1 MSLKEVKFKMKRS
14 LLNRIGQ
21 LVAVVAICSISTTTV
36 FAQSVDQAFAREL
49 KLVEGLKVYN
59 DQLAKQIDAQ
69 KQASSDINASIAASK
84 DMGPQIVPLLNKMLV
99 ALEGFI
105 KADLPFHLEER
116 MESVAELKSLMLNS
130 EAASSDRFRNI
141 MDIYAVETEYGNNT
155 EAYPG
160 TVSIDGNDTPVDM
173 LRIGRLALYY
183 QTKDQKVSGMW
194 DRESASWV
202 ALDSDAN
209 RNIRKAIKVAAK
221 TVAPELMTLIIT
233 APEGA

>member
-21 LVAVVAICSISTTTV
+21 LLAVVAICSISTTTV

-59 DQLAKQIDAQ
+59 DQLAKQIEAQ
-69 KQASSDINASIAASK
+69 KQASSDINASIAESK
-84 DMGPQIVPLLNKMLV
+84 DMGPQVVPLLNKMLV
-99 ALEGFI
+99 ALERFI

-155 EAYPG
+155 EAYSG
-160 TVSIDGNDTPVDM
+160 TVSIEGVDTPVDM

-194 DRESASWV
+194 DRDGASW
-202 ALDSDAN
+202 ASLDSDAN

-221 TVAPELMTLIIT
+221 TVAPELMTLMIS

>member
-1 MSLKEVKFKMKRS
+1 MKRS

-21 LVAVVAICSISTTTV
+21 LIAVIAIGSISTTAV
-36 FAQSVDQAFAREL
+36 FAQSVDQTFAREL

-59 DQLAKQIDAQ
+59 DQLAKQIEAQ
-69 KQASSDINASIAASK
+69 QQASADINASIAASR
-84 DMGPQIVPLLNKMLV
+84 DMEPQVVPLLNKMLV
-99 ALEGFI
+99 ALERFI

-116 MESVAELKSLMLNS
+116 MESVNELKALMLNS

-141 MDIYAVETEYGNNT
+141 MDIYAVETEYGTNT

-160 TVSIDGNDTPVDM
+160 TVNIDGNDTPVDM
-173 LRIGRLALYY
+173 LRVGRLALYY

-194 DRESASWV
+194 DRGSASWKT
-202 ALDSDAN
+202 LDDDAN

-221 TVAPELMTLIIT
+221 TVAPELMTLMIS

>member
-21 LVAVVAICSISTTTV
+21 LVAVAAICSISTTTV

-59 DQLAKQIDAQ
+59 DQLAKQIEAQ

-160 TVSIDGNDTPVDM
+160 TVSIKDIDTPVDM
-173 LRIGRLALYY
+173 LRVGRLALYY

-194 DRESASWV
+194 DRDSTSWV
-202 ALDSDAN
+202 ALDSGAN